1 MFILKTTNKQP
12 KKKTTGNITKKNRKQ
27 YANLLRFDNI

>member
-1 MFILKTTNKQP
+1 MLKTTDKQP
-12 KKKTTGNITKKNRKQ
+12 KKKTTSNINKKNRKQ